1 MKNKKKYLVPLMEQV
16 EFIDNDIITDS
27 TYDVWDEN
35 TEEGED
41 W

>member
-1 MKNKKKYLVPLMEQV
+1 MKNKKKYLVPLMELV
-16 EFIDNDIITDS
+16 EFIDKDIITDS